1 MKKKCHILAVEDD
14 PLVQD
19 LFAQIL
25 TAEGFDF
32 SVAATGQQMREILAA
47 HEIHV
52 VLMDAVLPGG
62 ENGIDLAEQ
71 LVAAGRAVI
80 LITGYN
86 DYFDR
91 IEQSGMRYLHKP
103 FRIPA
108 LLQRID
114 AALRE
119 THADCRRD
127 AAGGGR
133 KPTSLGGARNGLI

>member
-1 MKKKCHILAVEDD
+1 MSKKCHILAVEDD

-25 TAEGFDF
+25 TGEGFDF
-32 SVAATGQQMREILAA
+32 SAAASGQQMREKLAA

-52 VLMDAVLPGG
+52 VLMDVILPGG
-62 ENGIDLAEQ
+62 ENGIDLAEG
-71 LVAAGRAVI
+71 LVAAGRTVI
-80 LITGYN
+80 LISGYH
-86 DYFDR
+86 DHFER

-108 LLQRID
+108 LLQSIK

-119 THADCRRD
+119 TNADCDRN
-127 AAGGGR
+127 GGR
-133 KPTSLGGARNGLI
+133 RPRASALGTKRDSP